1 MQKLTK
7 FLYSQCT
14 VADLVLDII
23 SQFGKSPVIT
33 FRHEYRVVAKSGI
46 TTFFFD
52 YFAFYH
58 SFKEILLSVQY
69 QRNSGAELCFTVF
82 LSVQFV
88 KKFML
93 AEMAA
98 TASKDSLQGLLDN
111 SREVGNQL
119 SAQVKNLLR
128 DTTKMGNSIRQY
140 QSMLNVNM
148 TEQEKLNALLSQKK
162 NELNERERTI
172 NELQDM
178 IKAQNDKVQNLLSNV
193 KDALLG
199 FSTDELTVREKDGK
213 VYVAMSDK
221 LLFQSGSARLDKRG
235 EEALGKLAEVLNKQT
250 DIDVFIEG
258 HTDNKPINTVQFK
271 DNWDLSVIRATSV
284 VRILIKNYN
293 VNPLQIQPSGRGEYM
308 PIDDNET
315 IEGRSKN
322 RRTEI
327 IMAPK
332 LDKLFQMLQSS
343 EESK

>member
-1 MQKLTK
+1 MKKIALFTFLTM
-7 FLYSQCT
+7 LLCT
-14 VADLVLDII
+14 SCVT
-23 SQFGKSPVIT
+23 K
-33 FRHEYRVVAKSGI
+33 
-46 TTFFFD
+46 
-52 YFAFYH
+52 
-58 SFKEILLSVQY
+58 
-69 QRNSGAELCFTVF
+69 
-82 LSVQFV
+82 

-93 AEMAA
+93 AELAA
-98 TASKDSLQGLLDN
+98 TASKDSLQGLLTDCRN
-111 SREVGNQL
+111 TGNQM
-119 SAQVKNLLR
+119 SVQIKNLMR

-148 TEQEKLNALLSQKK
+148 TEQEKLNALLNQKK
-162 NELNERERTI
+162 NELNERECTI
-172 NELQDM
+172 NELQQM
-178 IKAQNDKVQNLLSNV
+178 INAQNEKVRKLLSSV

-199 FSTDELTVREKDGK
+199 FSSDELTVREKDGK

-308 PIDDNET
+308 PVDDNET
-315 IEGRSKN
+315 AEGRSKN

-332 LDKLFQMLQSS
+332 LDKLFQMLQST
-343 EESK
+343 EE

>member
-1 MQKLTK
+1 MKKITLFTFLT
-7 FLYSQCT
+7 
-14 VADLVLDII
+14 
-23 SQFGKSPVIT
+23 
-33 FRHEYRVVAKSGI
+33 
-46 TTFFFD
+46 
-52 YFAFYH
+52 
-58 SFKEILLSVQY
+58 ILLCTSCV
-69 QRNSGAELCFTVF
+69 TK
-82 LSVQFV
+82 

-93 AEMAA
+93 AELAA
-98 TASKDSLQGLLDN
+98 TASKDSLQGLLTDCRN
-111 SREVGNQL
+111 TGNQM
-119 SAQVKNLLR
+119 SVQIKNLMR

-148 TEQEKLNALLSQKK
+148 TEQEKLNALLNQKK
-162 NELNERERTI
+162 NELNERECTI
-172 NELQDM
+172 NELQQM
-178 IKAQNDKVQNLLSNV
+178 INAQNEKVRKLLSSV

-199 FSTDELTVREKDGK
+199 FSSDELTVREKDGK

-284 VRILIKNYN
+284 VRILIKNYG

-308 PIDDNET
+308 PVDDNET
-315 IEGRSKN
+315 AEGRSKN

-332 LDKLFQMLQSS
+332 LDKLFQMLQTS
-343 EESK
+343 EEAK

>member
-1 MQKLTK
+1 MKKITLFTFLT
-7 FLYSQCT
+7 
-14 VADLVLDII
+14 
-23 SQFGKSPVIT
+23 
-33 FRHEYRVVAKSGI
+33 
-46 TTFFFD
+46 
-52 YFAFYH
+52 
-58 SFKEILLSVQY
+58 ILLCTSCV
-69 QRNSGAELCFTVF
+69 TK
-82 LSVQFV
+82 

-93 AEMAA
+93 AELAA
-98 TASKDSLQGLLDN
+98 TASKDSLQGLLTDCRN
-111 SREVGNQL
+111 TGNQM
-119 SAQVKNLLR
+119 SVQIKNLMR

-148 TEQEKLNALLSQKK
+148 TEQEKLNALLNQKK

-172 NELQDM
+172 NELQQM
-178 IKAQNDKVQNLLSNV
+178 INAQNEKVRKLLSSV

-199 FSTDELTVREKDGK
+199 FSSDELTVREKDGK

-271 DNWDLSVIRATSV
+271 DNWDLRVIRATSV

-308 PIDDNET
+308 PVDDNET
-315 IEGRSKN
+315 AEGRSKN

-332 LDKLFQMLQSS
+332 LDKLFQMLQST
-343 EESK
+343 EE

>member
-1 MQKLTK
+1 MKKITLFTFLT
-7 FLYSQCT
+7 
-14 VADLVLDII
+14 
-23 SQFGKSPVIT
+23 
-33 FRHEYRVVAKSGI
+33 
-46 TTFFFD
+46 
-52 YFAFYH
+52 
-58 SFKEILLSVQY
+58 ILLCTSCV
-69 QRNSGAELCFTVF
+69 TK
-82 LSVQFV
+82 

-93 AEMAA
+93 AELAA
-98 TASKDSLQGLLDN
+98 TASKDSLQGLLTDCRN
-111 SREVGNQL
+111 TGNQM
-119 SAQVKNLLR
+119 SVQIKNLMR

-148 TEQEKLNALLSQKK
+148 TEQEKLNALLNQKK

-172 NELQDM
+172 NELQQM
-178 IKAQNDKVQNLLSNV
+178 INAQNEKVRKLLSSV

-199 FSTDELTVREKDGK
+199 FSSDELTVREKDGK

-271 DNWDLSVIRATSV
+271 DNWDLSVIRSTSV

-308 PIDDNET
+308 PVDDNET
-315 IEGRSKN
+315 AEGRSKN

-332 LDKLFQMLQSS
+332 LDKLFQMLQST
-343 EESK
+343 EE

>member
-1 MQKLTK
+1 MKKITLFTFLT
-7 FLYSQCT
+7 
-14 VADLVLDII
+14 
-23 SQFGKSPVIT
+23 
-33 FRHEYRVVAKSGI
+33 
-46 TTFFFD
+46 
-52 YFAFYH
+52 
-58 SFKEILLSVQY
+58 ILLCTSCV
-69 QRNSGAELCFTVF
+69 TK
-82 LSVQFV
+82 

-93 AEMAA
+93 AELAA
-98 TASKDSLQGLLDN
+98 TASKDSLQGLLTDCRN
-111 SREVGNQL
+111 TGNQM
-119 SAQVKNLLR
+119 SVQIKNLMR

-148 TEQEKLNALLSQKK
+148 TEQEKLNALLNQKK

-172 NELQDM
+172 NELQQM
-178 IKAQNDKVQNLLSNV
+178 INAQNEKVRKLLSSV

-199 FSTDELTVREKDGK
+199 FSSDELTVREKDGK

-308 PIDDNET
+308 PVDDNET
-315 IEGRSKN
+315 AEGRSKN
-322 RRTEI
+322 SRTEI

-332 LDKLFQMLQSS
+332 LDKLFQMLQST
-343 EESK
+343 EE

>member
-1 MQKLTK
+1 MKKITLFTFLT
-7 FLYSQCT
+7 
-14 VADLVLDII
+14 
-23 SQFGKSPVIT
+23 
-33 FRHEYRVVAKSGI
+33 
-46 TTFFFD
+46 
-52 YFAFYH
+52 
-58 SFKEILLSVQY
+58 ILLCTSCV
-69 QRNSGAELCFTVF
+69 TK
-82 LSVQFV
+82 

-93 AEMAA
+93 AELAA
-98 TASKDSLQGLLDN
+98 TASKDSLQGLLTDCRN
-111 SREVGNQL
+111 TGNQM
-119 SAQVKNLLR
+119 SVQIKNLMR

-140 QSMLNVNM
+140 QSMLDVNM
-148 TEQEKLNALLSQKK
+148 TEQEKLNALLNQKK

-172 NELQDM
+172 NELQQM
-178 IKAQNDKVQNLLSNV
+178 INAQNEKVRKLLSSV

-199 FSTDELTVREKDGK
+199 FSSDELTVREKDGK

-308 PIDDNET
+308 PVDDNET
-315 IEGRSKN
+315 AEGRSKN

-332 LDKLFQMLQSS
+332 LDKLFQMLQST
-343 EESK
+343 EE

>member
-1 MQKLTK
+1 MKK
-7 FLYSQCT
+7 
-14 VADLVLDII
+14 
-23 SQFGKSPVIT
+23 IT
-33 FRHEYRVVAKSGI
+33 LF
-46 TTFFFD
+46 TLL
-52 YFAFYH
+52 
-58 SFKEILLSVQY
+58 ILLMCTSCVTKKKY
-69 QRNSGAELCFTVF
+69 MIAETGR
-82 LSVQFV
+82 
-88 KKFML
+88 L
-93 AEMAA
+93 A
-98 TASKDSLQGLLDN
+98 TIVSRDSLQGLLTDCRN
-111 SREVGNQL
+111 TGNRM
-119 SAQVKNLLR
+119 SAQIKKLR
-128 DTTKMGNSIRQY
+128 HDTTQMGSRIRQY

-148 TEQEKLNALLSQKK
+148 TEQEKLNALLSQKVS
-162 NELNERERTI
+162 ELNERERTI
-172 NELQDM
+172 NELQEM
-178 IKAQNDKVQNLLSNV
+178 INAQNEKVQQLLNSV

-284 VRILIKNYN
+284 VRILIKNYG

-308 PIDDNET
+308 PVDDNET
-315 IEGRSKN
+315 AEGRSKN

-332 LDKLFQMLQSS
+332 LDKLFQMLQTS
-343 EESK
+343 EEAK

>member
-1 MQKLTK
+1 MKKITLFTFLT
-7 FLYSQCT
+7 
-14 VADLVLDII
+14 
-23 SQFGKSPVIT
+23 
-33 FRHEYRVVAKSGI
+33 
-46 TTFFFD
+46 
-52 YFAFYH
+52 
-58 SFKEILLSVQY
+58 ILLCTSCV
-69 QRNSGAELCFTVF
+69 TK
-82 LSVQFV
+82 

-93 AEMAA
+93 AELAA
-98 TASKDSLQGLLDN
+98 TASKDSLQGPLTDCRN
-111 SREVGNQL
+111 TGNQM
-119 SAQVKNLLR
+119 SVQIKNLMR

-148 TEQEKLNALLSQKK
+148 TEQEKLNALLNQKK

-172 NELQDM
+172 NELQQM
-178 IKAQNDKVQNLLSNV
+178 INAQNEKVRKLLSSV

-199 FSTDELTVREKDGK
+199 FSSDELTVREKDGK

-308 PIDDNET
+308 PVDDNET
-315 IEGRSKN
+315 AEGRSKN

-332 LDKLFQMLQSS
+332 LDKLFQMLQST
-343 EESK
+343 EE

>member
-1 MQKLTK
+1 MKKITLFTFLT
-7 FLYSQCT
+7 
-14 VADLVLDII
+14 
-23 SQFGKSPVIT
+23 
-33 FRHEYRVVAKSGI
+33 
-46 TTFFFD
+46 
-52 YFAFYH
+52 
-58 SFKEILLSVQY
+58 ILLCTSCV
-69 QRNSGAELCFTVF
+69 TK
-82 LSVQFV
+82 

-93 AEMAA
+93 AELAA
-98 TASKDSLQGLLDN
+98 TASKDSLQGLLTDCRN
-111 SREVGNQL
+111 TGNQM
-119 SAQVKNLLR
+119 SVQIKNLMR

-148 TEQEKLNALLSQKK
+148 TEQEKLNALLNQKK
-162 NELNERERTI
+162 NELNERECTI
-172 NELQDM
+172 NELQQM
-178 IKAQNDKVQNLLSNV
+178 INAQNEKVRKLLSSV

-199 FSTDELTVREKDGK
+199 FSSDELTVREKDGK

-258 HTDNKPINTVQFK
+258 HTDNKLINTVQFK

-308 PIDDNET
+308 PVDDNET
-315 IEGRSKN
+315 AEGRSKN

-332 LDKLFQMLQSS
+332 LDKLFQMLQST
-343 EESK
+343 EE

>member
-1 MQKLTK
+1 MKKITLFTFLT
-7 FLYSQCT
+7 
-14 VADLVLDII
+14 
-23 SQFGKSPVIT
+23 
-33 FRHEYRVVAKSGI
+33 
-46 TTFFFD
+46 
-52 YFAFYH
+52 
-58 SFKEILLSVQY
+58 ILLCTSCV
-69 QRNSGAELCFTVF
+69 TK
-82 LSVQFV
+82 

-93 AEMAA
+93 AELAA
-98 TASKDSLQGLLDN
+98 IANKDSLQGLLTDCRN
-111 SREVGNQL
+111 TGNQM
-119 SAQVKNLLR
+119 SVQIKNLMR

-148 TEQEKLNALLSQKK
+148 TEQEKLNALLNQKK

-172 NELQDM
+172 NELQQM
-178 IKAQNDKVQNLLSNV
+178 INAQNEKVRKLLSSV

-199 FSTDELTVREKDGK
+199 FSSDELTVREKDGK

-308 PIDDNET
+308 PVDDNET
-315 IEGRSKN
+315 AEGRSKN

-332 LDKLFQMLQSS
+332 LDKLFQMLQST
-343 EESK
+343 EE

>member
-1 MQKLTK
+1 MKKITLFTFLT
-7 FLYSQCT
+7 
-14 VADLVLDII
+14 
-23 SQFGKSPVIT
+23 
-33 FRHEYRVVAKSGI
+33 
-46 TTFFFD
+46 
-52 YFAFYH
+52 
-58 SFKEILLSVQY
+58 ILLCTSCV
-69 QRNSGAELCFTVF
+69 TK
-82 LSVQFV
+82 
-88 KKFML
+88 KKFMF
-93 AEMAA
+93 AELAA
-98 TASKDSLQGLLDN
+98 TASKDSLQGLLTDCRN
-111 SREVGNQL
+111 TGNQM
-119 SAQVKNLLR
+119 SVQIKNLMR

-148 TEQEKLNALLSQKK
+148 TEQEKLNALLNQKK
-162 NELNERERTI
+162 NELNERECTI
-172 NELQDM
+172 NELQQM
-178 IKAQNDKVQNLLSNV
+178 INAQNEKVRKLLSSV

-199 FSTDELTVREKDGK
+199 FSSDELTVREKDGK

-308 PIDDNET
+308 PVDDNET
-315 IEGRSKN
+315 AEGRSKN

-332 LDKLFQMLQSS
+332 LDKLFQMLQST
-343 EESK
+343 EE

>member
-1 MQKLTK
+1 MKKITLFTFLT
-7 FLYSQCT
+7 
-14 VADLVLDII
+14 
-23 SQFGKSPVIT
+23 
-33 FRHEYRVVAKSGI
+33 
-46 TTFFFD
+46 
-52 YFAFYH
+52 
-58 SFKEILLSVQY
+58 ILLCTSCV
-69 QRNSGAELCFTVF
+69 TK
-82 LSVQFV
+82 

-93 AEMAA
+93 AELAA
-98 TASKDSLQGLLDN
+98 TASKDSLQGLLTDCRN
-111 SREVGNQL
+111 TGNQM
-119 SAQVKNLLR
+119 SVQIKNLMR

-148 TEQEKLNALLSQKK
+148 TEQEKLNALLNQKK
-162 NELNERERTI
+162 NELNERECTI
-172 NELQDM
+172 NELQQM
-178 IKAQNDKVQNLLSNV
+178 INAQNEKVRKLLSSV

-199 FSTDELTVREKDGK
+199 FSSDELTVREKDGK
-213 VYVAMSDK
+213 VYVAMSVK

-308 PIDDNET
+308 PVDDNET
-315 IEGRSKN
+315 AEGRSKN

-332 LDKLFQMLQSS
+332 LDKLFQMLQST
-343 EESK
+343 EE

>member
-1 MQKLTK
+1 MKKITLFTFLT
-7 FLYSQCT
+7 
-14 VADLVLDII
+14 
-23 SQFGKSPVIT
+23 
-33 FRHEYRVVAKSGI
+33 
-46 TTFFFD
+46 
-52 YFAFYH
+52 
-58 SFKEILLSVQY
+58 ILLCTSCV
-69 QRNSGAELCFTVF
+69 TK
-82 LSVQFV
+82 

-93 AEMAA
+93 AELAA
-98 TASKDSLQGLLDN
+98 TASKDSLQGLLTDCRN
-111 SREVGNQL
+111 TGNQM
-119 SAQVKNLLR
+119 SVQIKNLMR

-148 TEQEKLNALLSQKK
+148 TEQEKLNALLNQKK
-162 NELNERERTI
+162 NELNERECTI
-172 NELQDM
+172 NELQQM
-178 IKAQNDKVQNLLSNV
+178 INAQNEKVRKLLSSV

-199 FSTDELTVREKDGK
+199 FSSDELTVREKDGK

-271 DNWDLSVIRATSV
+271 DNWDLRVIRATSV

-308 PIDDNET
+308 PVDDNET
-315 IEGRSKN
+315 AEGRSKN

-332 LDKLFQMLQSS
+332 LDKLFQMLQST
-343 EESK
+343 EE

>member
-1 MQKLTK
+1 MKKITLFTFLT
-7 FLYSQCT
+7 
-14 VADLVLDII
+14 
-23 SQFGKSPVIT
+23 
-33 FRHEYRVVAKSGI
+33 
-46 TTFFFD
+46 
-52 YFAFYH
+52 
-58 SFKEILLSVQY
+58 ILLCTSCV
-69 QRNSGAELCFTVF
+69 TK
-82 LSVQFV
+82 

-93 AEMAA
+93 AELAA
-98 TASKDSLQGLLDN
+98 TASKDSLQGLLTDCRN
-111 SREVGNQL
+111 TGNQM
-119 SAQVKNLLR
+119 SVQIKNLMR

-148 TEQEKLNALLSQKK
+148 TEQEKLNALLNQKK

-172 NELQDM
+172 NELQQM
-178 IKAQNDKVQNLLSNV
+178 INAQNEKVRKLLSSV

-199 FSTDELTVREKDGK
+199 FSSDELTVREKDGK

-221 LLFQSGSARLDKRG
+221 LLFQSSARLDKRG

-308 PIDDNET
+308 PVDDNET
-315 IEGRSKN
+315 AEGRSKN

-332 LDKLFQMLQSS
+332 LDKLFQMLQST
-343 EESK
+343 EE

>member
-1 MQKLTK
+1 MKKIALFTFLT
-7 FLYSQCT
+7 LLLCT
-14 VADLVLDII
+14 SCVT
-23 SQFGKSPVIT
+23 K
-33 FRHEYRVVAKSGI
+33 
-46 TTFFFD
+46 
-52 YFAFYH
+52 
-58 SFKEILLSVQY
+58 
-69 QRNSGAELCFTVF
+69 
-82 LSVQFV
+82 

-93 AEMAA
+93 AELAA
-98 TASKDSLQGLLDN
+98 TASKDSLQGLLTDCRN
-111 SREVGNQL
+111 TGNQM
-119 SAQVKNLLR
+119 SVQIKNLMR

-148 TEQEKLNALLSQKK
+148 TEQEKLNALLNQKK
-162 NELNERERTI
+162 NELNERECTI
-172 NELQDM
+172 NELQQM
-178 IKAQNDKVQNLLSNV
+178 INAQNEKLRKLLSSV

-199 FSTDELTVREKDGK
+199 FSSDELTVREKDGK

-308 PIDDNET
+308 PVDDNET
-315 IEGRSKN
+315 AEGRSKN

-332 LDKLFQMLQSS
+332 LDKLFQMLQST
-343 EESK
+343 EE

>member
-1 MQKLTK
+1 MKKITLFTFLT
-7 FLYSQCT
+7 
-14 VADLVLDII
+14 
-23 SQFGKSPVIT
+23 
-33 FRHEYRVVAKSGI
+33 
-46 TTFFFD
+46 
-52 YFAFYH
+52 
-58 SFKEILLSVQY
+58 ILLCTSCV
-69 QRNSGAELCFTVF
+69 TK
-82 LSVQFV
+82 

-93 AEMAA
+93 AELAA
-98 TASKDSLQGLLDN
+98 TASKDSLQGLLTDCRN
-111 SREVGNQL
+111 TGNQM
-119 SAQVKNLLR
+119 SVQIKNLMR

-148 TEQEKLNALLSQKK
+148 TEQEKLNALLNQKK

-172 NELQDM
+172 NELQQM
-178 IKAQNDKVQNLLSNV
+178 INAQNEKVRKLLSSV

-199 FSTDELTVREKDGK
+199 FSSDELTVREKDGK

-258 HTDNKPINTVQFK
+258 HTDKKPINTVQFK

-308 PIDDNET
+308 PVDDNET
-315 IEGRSKN
+315 AEGRSKN

-332 LDKLFQMLQSS
+332 LDKLFQMLQST
-343 EESK
+343 EE

>member
-1 MQKLTK
+1 MKKITLFTFLT
-7 FLYSQCT
+7 
-14 VADLVLDII
+14 
-23 SQFGKSPVIT
+23 
-33 FRHEYRVVAKSGI
+33 
-46 TTFFFD
+46 
-52 YFAFYH
+52 
-58 SFKEILLSVQY
+58 ILLCTSCV
-69 QRNSGAELCFTVF
+69 TK
-82 LSVQFV
+82 

-93 AEMAA
+93 AELAA
-98 TASKDSLQGLLDN
+98 TASKDSLQGLLTDCRN
-111 SREVGNQL
+111 TGNQM
-119 SAQVKNLLR
+119 SVQIKNLMR

-148 TEQEKLNALLSQKK
+148 TEQEKLNALLNQKK

-172 NELQDM
+172 NELQQM
-178 IKAQNDKVQNLLSNV
+178 INAQNEKVRKLLSSV

-199 FSTDELTVREKDGK
+199 FSSDELTVREKDGK

-235 EEALGKLAEVLNKQT
+235 EEALGKFAEVLNKQT

-308 PIDDNET
+308 PVDDNET
-315 IEGRSKN
+315 AEGRSKN

-332 LDKLFQMLQSS
+332 LDKLFQMLQST
-343 EESK
+343 EE

>member
-1 MQKLTK
+1 MKKITLFTFLT
-7 FLYSQCT
+7 
-14 VADLVLDII
+14 
-23 SQFGKSPVIT
+23 
-33 FRHEYRVVAKSGI
+33 
-46 TTFFFD
+46 
-52 YFAFYH
+52 
-58 SFKEILLSVQY
+58 ILLCTSCV
-69 QRNSGAELCFTVF
+69 TK
-82 LSVQFV
+82 

-93 AEMAA
+93 AELAA
-98 TASKDSLQGLLDN
+98 TASKDRLQGLLTDCRN
-111 SREVGNQL
+111 TGNQM
-119 SAQVKNLLR
+119 SVQIKNLMR

-148 TEQEKLNALLSQKK
+148 TEQEKLNALLNQKK

-172 NELQDM
+172 NELQQM
-178 IKAQNDKVQNLLSNV
+178 INAQNEKVRKLLSSV

-199 FSTDELTVREKDGK
+199 FSSDELTVREKDGK

-308 PIDDNET
+308 PVDDNET
-315 IEGRSKN
+315 AEGRSKN

-332 LDKLFQMLQSS
+332 LDKLFQMLQST
-343 EESK
+343 EE

>member
-1 MQKLTK
+1 MKKITLFTFLT
-7 FLYSQCT
+7 
-14 VADLVLDII
+14 
-23 SQFGKSPVIT
+23 
-33 FRHEYRVVAKSGI
+33 
-46 TTFFFD
+46 
-52 YFAFYH
+52 
-58 SFKEILLSVQY
+58 ILLCTSCV
-69 QRNSGAELCFTVF
+69 TK
-82 LSVQFV
+82 

-93 AEMAA
+93 AELAA
-98 TASKDSLQGLLDN
+98 TVSKDSLQGLLTDCRN
-111 SREVGNQL
+111 TGNQM
-119 SAQVKNLLR
+119 SVQIKNLMR

-148 TEQEKLNALLSQKK
+148 TEQEKLNALLNQKK
-162 NELNERERTI
+162 NELNERECTI
-172 NELQDM
+172 NELQQM
-178 IKAQNDKVQNLLSNV
+178 INAQNEKVRKLLSSV

-199 FSTDELTVREKDGK
+199 FSSDELTVREKDGK

-308 PIDDNET
+308 PVDDNET
-315 IEGRSKN
+315 AEGRSKN

-332 LDKLFQMLQSS
+332 LDKLFQMLQST
-343 EESK
+343 EE

>member
-1 MQKLTK
+1 MKKITLFTFLT
-7 FLYSQCT
+7 
-14 VADLVLDII
+14 
-23 SQFGKSPVIT
+23 
-33 FRHEYRVVAKSGI
+33 
-46 TTFFFD
+46 
-52 YFAFYH
+52 
-58 SFKEILLSVQY
+58 ILLCTSCV
-69 QRNSGAELCFTVF
+69 TK
-82 LSVQFV
+82 

-93 AEMAA
+93 AELAA
-98 TASKDSLQGLLDN
+98 TASKDSLQGLLTDCRN
-111 SREVGNQL
+111 TGNQM
-119 SAQVKNLLR
+119 SVQIKNLMR

-148 TEQEKLNALLSQKK
+148 TEQEKLNALLNQKK

-172 NELQDM
+172 NELQQM
-178 IKAQNDKVQNLLSNV
+178 INAQNEKVRKLLSSV

-199 FSTDELTVREKDGK
+199 FSSDELTVREKDGK

-258 HTDNKPINTVQFK
+258 HTYNKPINTVQFK

-308 PIDDNET
+308 PVDDNET
-315 IEGRSKN
+315 AEGRSKN

-332 LDKLFQMLQSS
+332 LDKLFQMLQST
-343 EESK
+343 EE